1 MFRAFN
7 DIFPRQIHCA
17 LPELNILKSSWVVL
31 GSGARAGPGLRILR
45 LELDFVKCRWKKINL

>member
-7 DIFPRQIHCA
+7 NIFFSRQILCT
-17 LPELNILKSSWVVL
+17 LPELNILKNSWVVL

-45 LELDFVKCRWKKINL
+45 LELDFVKCL

>member
-7 DIFPRQIHCA
+7 DIFARQIHCA
-17 LPELNILKSSWVVL
+17 LPELNILKNSWVVL

-45 LELDFVKCRWKKINL
+45 LELDFVKCL